1 MLKIEVINQISRRI
15 AERIGK
21 FNDEYIDRRD
31 ERTDVSVFVQ
41 KSKLGSFFN
50 GFFDEIFN
58 EEYYS
63 AFSRKAISDYREMLN
78 SILFDN
84 NSNYDVD
91 FHVRRTDEFKKNGR
105 CYRIG
110 NKVKVYAELGEYLG
124 CDVLRSSF
132 SEIKG
137 VVHEIAHATSQKFR
151 QEGQEKET
159 LIGEIESMFMEKIF
173 VDYCMNNID
182 KVKEIL
188 VKDSSKEIPN
198 DQAEDF
204 IYDMFVNGRFLY
216 LERRANFCCS
226 EDEDKTAREDEF
238 RYIVGEIYSTAL
250 YEKYKDDPEK
260 TIKKF
265 VKYLKH
271 NSEYNLDETAE
282 VLGIGSSMKEV
293 FSSFE
298 NTLEICEENEK

>member
-1 MLKIEVINQISRRI
+1 MLKIEVINQISKEI
-15 AERIGK
+15 AERVGK

-31 ERTDVSVFVQ
+31 EKTDVYVFVQ

-63 AFSRKAISDYREMLN
+63 VFNRKAISEYREMLN

-91 FHVRRTDEFKKNGR
+91 FHVRRTGEFKKSGR
-105 CYRIG
+105 CCRIG

-173 VDYCMNNID
+173 VDYCMKNID

-204 IYDMFVNGRFLY
+204 IYDMFVNGRLLD

-226 EDEDKTAREDEF
+226 EGEDKTSRECEF

-265 VKYLKH
+265 VKYLKN
-271 NSEYNLDETAE
+271 NSEYNLNETAE

-293 FSSFE
+293 FSSFK
-298 NTLEICEENEK
+298 NTLESCEENEK